1 MNKLEALRDQ
11 ILAQQPTDQQRDAI
25 FAEEVEFLLRAAP
38 GSGKTWTSCRR
49 FIWRGANWSYSAG
62 GLALLSF
69 TNAAIR
75 EFQTAT
81 IKIGRRDL
89 LSDPNYVGTFDAFV
103 ERFILTPFG
112 HLIVGASKRP
122 KLFITPRPGHRNNE
136 KLKAWTELERRRKK
150 NTSASM
156 GDHPVPG

>member
-1 MNKLEALRDQ
+1 MNKSEMLRVQ
-11 ILAQQPTDQQRDAI
+11 IMAQNPTDQQRDAI
-25 FAEEVEFLLRAAP
+25 FADELEFLLRAAP

-49 FIWRGANWSYSAG
+49 FIWRGANWPHSAG

-103 ERFILTPFG
+103 ERFIISPFG
-112 HLIVGASKRP
+112 HIISKGT
-122 KLFITPRPGHRNNE
+122 K
-136 KLKAWTELERRRKK
+136 
-150 NTSASM
+150 
-156 GDHPVPG
+156 

>member
-1 MNKLEALRDQ
+1 MSNLGNLREQ
-11 ILAQQPTDQQRDAI
+11 ILSQNPTDQQRDAI
-25 FAEEVEFLLRAAP
+25 FADDLEFLLRAAP

-49 FIWRGANWSYSAG
+49 FIWRGANWPYSAG

-75 EFQTAT
+75 EFQEAT
-81 IKIGRRDL
+81 IKVGRRDL

-112 HLIVGASKRP
+112 HLIVGLSKRP
-122 KLFITPRPGHRNNE
+122 KLFIAPRPG
-136 KLKAWTELERRRKK
+136 
-150 NTSASM
+150 
-156 GDHPVPG
+156 D